1 MDRDNYRLTAAVQ
14 KDGICSEKC
23 FFVCIVNGNANFSA
37 RRQCLYRLNYQATS
51 SSIWN
56 LFVRVCFSKKYQT
69 DKNLLDQNSSSKHPH
84 NAILSAQ
91 HLNPVS
97 RATSKL
103 LIKIAAPDWFLKISI
118 DLLLLLLFF
127 LFFFFL
133 PITVLHSLI
142 IAFPRFW
149 TRFTVTYFSVSSWRS
164 TALHYGRP
172 PYILDFYQI
181 YFLASLPP
189 HKPHIL

>member
-1 MDRDNYRLTAAVQ
+1 MFVWVELSCDFEFNLEF
-14 KDGICSEKC
+14 IC
-23 FFVCIVNGNANFSA
+23 
-37 RRQCLYRLNYQATS
+37 TS
-51 SSIWN
+51 
-56 LFVRVCFSKKYQT
+56 VFSKKYQT
-69 DKNLLDQNSSSKHPH
+69 DKNLLDQNSSSKLPH
-84 NAILSAQ
+84 NAIRSAQ

-103 LIKIAAPDWFLKISI
+103 LIKIV
-118 DLLLLLLFF
+118 
-127 LFFFFL
+127 FFL

-149 TRFTVTYFSVSSWRS
+149 TRFTVPYFSVSSWRS

>member
-1 MDRDNYRLTAAVQ
+1 MRLRVQ
-14 KDGICSEKC
+14 FGIYLYECVLKKVSNGQKFTGSKFVIKTSPQCNSIGTTPEPSLTCNLKVANKDC
-23 FFVCIVNGNANFSA
+23 
-37 RRQCLYRLNYQATS
+37 
-51 SSIWN
+51 
-56 LFVRVCFSKKYQT
+56 
-69 DKNLLDQNSSSKHPH
+69 
-84 NAILSAQ
+84 
-91 HLNPVS
+91 
-97 RATSKL
+97 
-103 LIKIAAPDWFLKISI
+103 
-118 DLLLLLLFF
+118 
-127 LFFFFL
+127 FFFL

-149 TRFTVTYFSVSSWRS
+149 TRFTVPYFSVSSWRS